1 MPRAQA
7 GVLIECDPTVKQL
20 ILKLDEQANH
30 SILLEDLDDYRILV
44 TRGQLEYLR
53 KELESLLEENTY
65 TSVMDLGQPRK

>member
-1 MPRAQA
+1 M
-7 GVLIECDPTVKQL
+7 KQL

-44 TRGQLEYLR
+44 TRGQLDFLR

-65 TSVMDLGQPRK
+65 TSVKYLGQPHK